1 MGLCTIAKSFTKTWK
16 VDFLEENNIWEVP
29 FWRVMTNVCVLA
41 RFAVLLVI
49 TKPCFASPCNAN
61 DMCLFLPHWCPIT
74 LWTFRQKAHTHVGT
88 NLFTMFDANKHWAG
102 FCLGQKCTMYN
113 DCLVGQ
119 TEIAFCVKESMNYSF
134 VLFVLFSTLT
144 LFTKSFS
151 GSTTTN
157 PVSKSTI

>member
-1 MGLCTIAKSFTKTWK
+1 MKYNISIIRVYVLLQNIFTKTRK
-16 VDFLEENNIWEVP
+16 VDFLEENKIWEVL

-88 NLFTMFDANKHWAG
+88 NLFTMFDANKHCTG
-102 FCLGQKCTMYN
+102 FCLGQMCTTM
-113 DCLVGQ
+113 
-119 TEIAFCVKESMNYSF
+119 IALSARLRLLSVWRSQWTILLYYSQ
-134 VLFVLFSTLT
+134 
-144 LFTKSFS
+144 
-151 GSTTTN
+151 
-157 PVSKSTI
+157 P